1 MSGICNCGQRA
12 KVIYPQVMDSPPLFL
27 SGENS
32 MWRYR
37 ATLPLGTDVD
47 LVTMGEGGTPLVSSE
62 SLGPA
67 AGLGE
72 LYFKLESCNPTGS
85 FKDRIASLMVS
96 QFQHEGVTGCIAVTT
111 GNAGSAMAAYCARAG
126 IKLVV
131 GYLATAPPAKRM
143 QMHAYGATVI
153 EVSGIEEAPENL
165 ERLFDG
171 CLELCQRRSW
181 PMCWMAH
188 RYNPLTVEAY
198 KTVAYELIDDLG
210 LVPDYIYVPCANAAL
225 FSAIYKGF
233 LEYRDWGRID
243 RVPRMVPVQP
253 ANAAPLL
260 AGYEQGAEDAV
271 RVTARTCVSGAGNAY
286 APDGVLAL
294 RAVRESGGHC
304 AVVTDEQTLDTE
316 VQLGKQ
322 EGIFSEPAGA
332 LPVAAVLCD
341 VQAGR
346 IPAGSTAACVIT
358 GSGFKEPKVVDQM
371 FDTRCHSVRYDH
383 FKQAVESLE
392 LMS

>member
-1 MSGICNCGQRA
+1 M
-12 KVIYPQVMDSPPLFL
+12 
-27 SGENS
+27 
-32 MWRYR
+32 
-37 ATLPLGTDVD
+37 
-47 LVTMGEGGTPLVSSE
+47 
-62 SLGPA
+62 
-67 AGLGE
+67 
-72 LYFKLESCNPTGS
+72 
-85 FKDRIASLMVS
+85 
-96 QFQHEGVTGCIAVTT
+96 
-111 GNAGSAMAAYCARAG
+111 
-126 IKLVV
+126 
-131 GYLATAPPAKRM
+131 
-143 QMHAYGATVI
+143 
-153 EVSGIEEAPENL
+153 
-165 ERLFDG
+165 
-171 CLELCQRRSW
+171 
-181 PMCWMAH
+181 
-188 RYNPLTVEAY
+188 
-198 KTVAYELIDDLG
+198 
-210 LVPDYIYVPCANAAL
+210 
-225 FSAIYKGF
+225 
-233 LEYRDWGRID
+233 EYRDWGRID
-243 RVPRMVPVQP
+243 RVRRMVPVQH

-260 AGYEQGAEDAV
+260 AVYEQGAEDAV
-271 RVTARTCVSGAGNAY
+271 RVIARTCVSGAGNAY